1 MSQADIDIVKQS
13 PMTVRQLWL
22 ETLSMT
28 QKGMLVTKL
37 RKVVK
42 DVVREYFPSR
52 GGLPRP
58 SYAKA
63 EGLAPSTTIL
73 DRTLQYLFS
82 LELVVIETH
91 FSSGGKILTET
102 SNIRHLFAIRFES
115 RVLQRTKALFTM
127 STMLLCMS
135 LSPTSVVSIRKT
147 HS

>member
-1 MSQADIDIVKQS
+1 MAVHGFDYPGSKSNEDHARRQEIFDIIAPCVMSQADIDIVKQS

-82 LELVVIETH
+82 LELAVIETH
-91 FSSGGKILTET
+91 F
-102 SNIRHLFAIRFES
+102 F
-115 RVLQRTKALFTM
+115 LQVEK
-127 STMLLCMS
+127 S
-135 LSPTSVVSIRKT
+135 
-147 HS
+147 